1 VPQLNK
7 QVTMESNYDFKDQD
21 VYFDGAKI
29 NGLGWLNGIEN
40 FAKVIQSNHSKIINS
55 LSVTEK

>member
-1 VPQLNK
+1 
-7 QVTMESNYDFKDQD
+7 MESNYDFKNQD

-55 LSVTEK
+55 LSVAEK